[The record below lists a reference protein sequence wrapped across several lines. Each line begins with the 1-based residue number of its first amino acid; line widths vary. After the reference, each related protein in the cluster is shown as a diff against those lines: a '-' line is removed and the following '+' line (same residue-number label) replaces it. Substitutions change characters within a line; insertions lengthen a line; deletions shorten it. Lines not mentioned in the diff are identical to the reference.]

1 MIRPKMDLAMEGYGQ
16 WLSVH
21 GYAGLFVLLASGLIG
36 LPVPDEALLMLA
48 GYLAARGT
56 LELAPVLLVATLGST
71 CGITINYVVGCGL
84 GRWLMGKDA
93 ARRRLLNAVHLER
106 VRCWFDRV
114 GRWGLTVAYFVP
126 GARHLAALVAGMAKL
141 RWPVFTLF
149 AYSGALV
156 WTATFVGLGYSLGEC
171 WQQVLAG
178 LERHRLI
185 VVAVAVTALAAYL
198 TARWT
203 NRKKGIGP

>member
-1 MIRPKMDLAMEGYGQ
+1 MEAYGQ

-21 GYAGLFVLLASGLIG
+21 GYGGLFVLLAAGVIG

-56 LELAPVLLVATLGST
+56 LELAPVWLVTSLGST
-71 CGITINYVVGCGL
+71 CGITINYMVGRGL
-84 GRWLMGKDA
+84 GGWLMGKNA
-93 ARRRLLNAVHLER
+93 ARRQWLNAVRLER

-114 GRWGLTVAYFVP
+114 GRWGLTIAYFVP
-126 GARHLAALVAGMAKL
+126 GVRHLMALVAGMAKL

-156 WTATFVGLGYSLGEC
+156 WTATFVGLGYGVGER

-178 LERHRLI
+178 LERHRLMI
-185 VVAVAVTALAAYL
+185 AAVAAVALAASL
-198 TARWT
+198 TARRT
-203 NRKKGIGP
+203 NRSKGVGP

>member
-1 MIRPKMDLAMEGYGQ
+1 MEAYGQ

-21 GYAGLFVLLASGLIG
+21 GYGGLFVLLAAGVIG

-56 LELAPVLLVATLGST
+56 LELAPVWLVTSLGST
-71 CGITINYVVGCGL
+71 CGITINYMVGRGL
-84 GRWLMGKDA
+84 GGWLMGKNA
-93 ARRRLLNAVHLER
+93 ARRQWLNAVRLER

-114 GRWGLTVAYFVP
+114 GRWGLTIAYFVP
-126 GARHLAALVAGMAKL
+126 GVRHLMALVAGMAKL

-156 WTATFVGLGYSLGEC
+156 WTATFIGLGYGVGER

-178 LERHRLI
+178 LERHRLM
-185 VVAVAVTALAAYL
+185 VAAVAALALAASL
-198 TARWT
+198 TARRT
-203 NRKKGIGP
+203 NRSKGVGP

>member
-1 MIRPKMDLAMEGYGQ
+1 MDLAMEAYGQ

-21 GYAGLFVLLASGLIG
+21 GYGGLFVLLAAGVIG

-56 LELAPVLLVATLGST
+56 LELAPVLLVASLGST
-71 CGITINYVVGCGL
+71 CGITINYMVGRGL
-84 GRWLMGKDA
+84 GGWLMGKNA
-93 ARRRLLNAVHLER
+93 ARRRWLNAPRLER
-106 VRCWFDRV
+106 ARCWFDRV
-114 GRWGLTVAYFVP
+114 GKWGLTIAYFVP
-126 GARHLAALVAGMAKL
+126 GLRHLTALVAGIAKL

-149 AYSGALV
+149 AFSGAIV
-156 WTATFVGLGYSLGEC
+156 WTATFVGLGYSVGER

-185 VVAVAVTALAAYL
+185 VVAVAAVALAAAL

-203 NRKKGIGP
+203 NRRKAVGP

>member
-1 MIRPKMDLAMEGYGQ
+1 MEAYGQ

-21 GYAGLFVLLASGLIG
+21 GYGGLFVLLAAGVIG

-56 LELAPVLLVATLGST
+56 LELAPVLLVASLGST
-71 CGITINYVVGCGL
+71 CGITINYMVGRGL
-84 GRWLMGKDA
+84 GGWLMGKNA
-93 ARRRLLNAVHLER
+93 ARRQWLNAVRLER
-106 VRCWFDRV
+106 VRCRFDRV
-114 GRWGLTVAYFVP
+114 GRWGLTIAYFVP
-126 GARHLAALVAGMAKL
+126 GVRHLMALVAGMAKL

-156 WTATFVGLGYSLGEC
+156 WTATFVGLGYGVGER

-178 LERHRLI
+178 LERHRLM
-185 VVAVAVTALAAYL
+185 VAAVAAVVLAASL
-198 TARWT
+198 TARRT
-203 NRKKGIGP
+203 NRRKGVGP